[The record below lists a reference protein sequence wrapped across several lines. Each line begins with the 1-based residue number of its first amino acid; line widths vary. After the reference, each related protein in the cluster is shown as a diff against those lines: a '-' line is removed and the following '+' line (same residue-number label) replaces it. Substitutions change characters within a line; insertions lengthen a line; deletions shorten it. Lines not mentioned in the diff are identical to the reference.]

1 MIASMV
7 HLAVVG
13 ITNFVL
19 PKFTSV
25 DTYAATKEYTL
36 YLATYSNILSA
47 GYIQGVYLKYGGKE
61 LNQSNKVQVAEDY
74 FTFVAFQL
82 LVSSVIFAL
91 GAAFGS
97 TMIKVVGIGLFS
109 GNLVSY
115 YQYLYQAVGD
125 YAAYGVA
132 LNASQILALGMYFI
146 LLFVLKTDRAGF
158 YLAVPVASCMIMMV
172 FLTLRLNRKLNFFRD
187 MRVNVRTGWKNIRGG
202 FVLMLGSFVSRFFT
216 TIDRWFVK
224 TLMQTFY
231 FASYSFAVSLEK
243 LVGSFMAPLTVS
255 LYNYFC
261 KEYVPEKVRILKDLT
276 SIYACV
282 IIAAAFPAKWIL
294 EHFMERYLN
303 ASAVIFLLFASQGV
317 GTVVRAVYVN
327 QYKARGQQKKYL
339 FQIMFMVCIAVALN
353 GVLYY
358 FLRRMVAIA
367 LATLI
372 TNLIWLLLCEMEMP
386 ELRYPGGSALALGL
400 LMGIYLFAGFALSSV
415 WGFAV
420 YVLSV
425 PVMSLLFM
433 RKSTVLL
440 VNKGM
445 RCVKL
450 KFAGGRRTPND

>member
-82 LVSSVIFAL
+82 LVSSMIFAL

-146 LLFVLKTDRAGF
+146 LLFVFKTNRAVF
-158 YLAVPVASCMIMMV
+158 YLVVPVASCMIMMV

-231 FASYSFAVSLEK
+231 FASYSFAVSLEN

-255 LYNYFC
+255 LYNRFC

-276 SIYACV
+276 SMYVCV

-294 EHFMERYLN
+294 EHFMEQYLN

-317 GTVVRAVYVN
+317 GTVIRAVYVN

-339 FQIMFMVCIAVALN
+339 FQIMFMVCIAVVLN

-358 FLRRMVAIA
+358 FLRSMFAIA

-445 RCVKL
+445 GYAKL
-450 KFAGGRRTPND
+450 KFVGGRRTPND